1 MKLLHHMGYS
11 IAPPGLDIG
20 DAEGIELMRMK
31 QTLGRIEKGELEW
44 PDVIKHHGGFC
55 LNLPKYVE
63 KYNWEIEHVFI
74 LVRNIEDAV
83 GKRVGE
89 KSRKADM
96 SRKALMPV
104 PSKEV
109 YDKMS
114 EAELR
119 EATANTIHILAS
131 SAIHNCEEYRY
142 PYTVINYPR
151 FVTDFWY
158 SWEKIALKCPG
169 PFGSHNRFK
178 GIWEEVM
185 EPNRVRNYK

>member
-1 MKLLHHMGYS
+1 MGYS
-11 IAPPGLDIG
+11 IAPPGFDLEDN
-20 DAEGIELMRMK
+20 EGIELMRMK

-74 LVRNIEDAV
+74 LIRNMEDAV

-96 SRKALMPV
+96 SRKALIPV

-119 EATANTIHILAS
+119 EATANTIHILTS
-131 SAIHNCEEYRY
+131 SAIHNCEEHGY
-142 PYTVINYPR
+142 PYTIVNYPR
-151 FVTDFWY
+151 FVTDFFYCWHTLEQFY
-158 SWEKIALKCPG
+158 KVPPATYKMLS
-169 PFGSHNRFK
+169 FK
-178 GIWEEVM
+178 HKWNEVM